1 MNLAHYV
8 TAGDYAVFAGP
19 DWPSYSAYIAGVQA
33 ARQDIRE
40 EMAAFTQQQIA
51 QGEKFPIN
59 TATACQSK
67 WTWSTIYL
75 NQLATASCHRVN
87 PVEFALE
94 DFDNFHNI
102 PKKIADRELMLEG
115 KWPQGGCE
123 YCGDIERAGGW
134 SDRQHNLDIRGLTPP
149 ELFADPKATH
159 VTPRIVEIF
168 AQNTCNL
175 ACLYCNGSLSSRI
188 EQENLKHGDFVQ
200 SGVTIPVVRKPTA
213 AAKEYFE
220 RWLDWLDRNVQS
232 LARLHLLGGE
242 TFIQHELMTRVL
254 DVLERKPNP
263 NLQFCI
269 FSNLNVPDSA
279 WDRYIPRIRDLQAAG
294 NIAVFDLTA
303 SIDCWGPEQEFV
315 RSGLDLNKF
324 EQRLSWASEQGSW
337 MRLNVNQTVTAMTV
351 RTMPDLI
358 RKIDQYSHSK
368 HIGHYFQFYTGPHM
382 FQHPKSFAWD
392 FWAPDFERIFAAM
405 PLRTPEQRE
414 AVPRMQGLQSLL
426 QQHAR
431 HNYQA
436 IDKLRVYLDEID
448 RRRNTNWRSLFSYLD
463 IYEPTT
469 R

>member
-8 TAGDYAVFAGP
+8 TADDYAVFAGP
-19 DWPSYSAYIAGVQA
+19 DWPSYTAYLAGIKAKLPHIQ
-33 ARQDIRE
+33 QEIE
-40 EMAAFTQQQIA
+40 AFTQQQLA
-51 QGEKFPIN
+51 QGEKFPIS

-75 NQLATASCHRVN
+75 NQLSTASCHRVDPIPFELDN
-87 PVEFALE
+87 
-94 DFDNFHNI
+94 FDNFHNI

-115 KWPQGGCE
+115 KWPKGGCE
-123 YCGDIERAGGW
+123 YCGDIERAGGH
-134 SDRQHNLDIRGLTPP
+134 SDRHHNLEIRGLTPP
-149 ELFADPKATH
+149 ELLLDPTATH

-175 ACLYCNGSLSSRI
+175 ACLYCNGNLSSKI
-188 EQENLKHGDFVQ
+188 EQENLKFGEFRTSSVA
-200 SGVTIPVVRKPTA
+200 IPVIHKPTSA
-213 AAKEYFE
+213 TKEYFD
-220 RWLDWLDRNVQS
+220 RFINWLENNIQDLV
-232 LARLHLLGGE
+232 RLHLLGGE

-254 DVLERKPNP
+254 DIIERKPSP

-269 FSNLNVPDSA
+269 FSNLNVPDSP

-324 EQRLSWASEQGSW
+324 EARLSWASEQGNW

-351 RTMPDLI
+351 RTMPDLVK
-358 RKIDQYSHSK
+358 KINQYSRAK
-368 HIGHYFQFYTGPHM
+368 HIGHYFQFYTGLHM
-382 FQHPKSFAWD
+382 FQHPKTYAWD
-392 FWAPDFERIFAAM
+392 FWKTDFERVLQAM
-405 PLRTPEQRE
+405 SENNSAPKESIL
-414 AVPRMQGLQSLL
+414 RMQGMQSLL
-426 QQHAR
+426 QQHSQ
-431 HNYQA
+431 HNYHE
-436 IDKLRVYLDEID
+436 INNLRVYLDEID
-448 RRRNTNWRSLFSYLD
+448 RRRNTNWRELFSYLD